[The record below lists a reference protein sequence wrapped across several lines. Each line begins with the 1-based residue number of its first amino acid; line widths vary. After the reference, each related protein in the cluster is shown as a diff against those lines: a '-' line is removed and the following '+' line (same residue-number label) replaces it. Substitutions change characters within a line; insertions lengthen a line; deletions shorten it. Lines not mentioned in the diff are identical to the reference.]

1 LAFDFP
7 FAKSVVFFT
16 TVHRTE
22 WKTHMTTTHK
32 LINQLIQ
39 LQELVVANLQKK
51 VSMPKARL
59 EELEKSIAALGSDLP
74 PQIKTHFNRLLT
86 KHPEAIVP
94 VSSDTCAG
102 CGMSLGKSLVNSVHK
117 AEQMFRCPNC
127 TRFLYYPEQLVERDR
142 QSRVY
147 GEARKTGIGRF
158 TSPELMMVPL
168 KGTTPEEV
176 LGEMC
181 ERMETEGFVHDGA
194 QLLDLA
200 LQREAIVSTA
210 VDNGLAFP
218 HVRGV
223 EGGGL
228 AMVVGIHKKGI
239 KFGGPGRTLTRVFFF
254 MVIPT
259 ATSAFY
265 LKLLSGLSRTFREK
279 EPREMLLNA
288 KSEEELWASLIKA
301 TKKMIK

>member
-1 LAFDFP
+1 
-7 FAKSVVFFT
+7 
-16 TVHRTE
+16 
-22 WKTHMTTTHK
+22 MTATHK
-32 LINQLIQ
+32 LTNQLIQ
-39 LQELVVANLQKK
+39 LQELVVANMQKK
-51 VSMPKARL
+51 ASMPKARL

-74 PQIKTHFNRLLT
+74 QQVKSHFNRLLT

-94 VSSDTCAG
+94 VSNGTCAG
-102 CGMSLGKSLVNSVHK
+102 CGMALTKSLVQSVHK
-117 AEQMFRCPNC
+117 AEQMNRCPNC
-127 TRFLYYPEQLVERDR
+127 ARFLYYPEQLIERER
-142 QSRVY
+142 THRVY

-158 TSPELMMVPL
+158 TSPELMMISL
-168 KGTTPEEV
+168 KGATSEEV

-181 ERMETEGFVHDGA
+181 SRMAEEGFVVDGA
-194 QLLDLA
+194 HLLDLA

-228 AMVVGIHKKGI
+228 SLVVGIHKKGV
-239 KFGGPGRTLTRVFFF
+239 KFGGAGRTLTRIFFF
-254 MVIPT
+254 MAIPT

-265 LKLLSGLSRTFREK
+265 LKLLSGLARIFREK
-279 EPREMLLNA
+279 EPREALLTA
-288 KSEEELWASLIKA
+288 KTEDDLWKALIKA